1 VGIVKGDRVASQ
13 KQMMLNYVFFGAPQV
28 AIVTVPKELW
38 SYGSLDAGAFV
49 TAFTLVAEALCVA
62 TITQAA
68 TAGLSP
74 IVREFLS
81 IPDDRNIL
89 CAISFGYVDLN
100 HPANRF
106 RTTQAEVR
114 EVVTWRS

>member
-1 VGIVKGDRVASQ
+1 
-13 KQMMLNYVFFGAPQV
+13 
-28 AIVTVPKELW
+28 
-38 SYGSLDAGAFV
+38 LDAGAFV
-49 TAFTLVAEALCVA
+49 TAFTLVAEALCGA